1 MLPSTFHLS
10 SPDGPKIYV
19 RRWAP
24 SGRKPKA
31 SILIAHGAAEHG
43 QRYER
48 LAKALTA
55 RACIVYVPDLRGHGK
70 TAGKLGN
77 AGKAGVDGFN
87 GMIRDLQQLG
97 NVAASENAAAPVLLF
112 GHSMGAALAQRFIQ
126 LPGVKLRGVILSGSP
141 GLQPGLEQAVALTAA
156 AAKGA
161 AADQISTLFQQSF
174 ARFNQEFAP
183 SKTGFEWLSRD
194 PHEVEKYAVDPWCG
208 FPLSNRLVAEMA
220 QVCLEAAKR
229 ESIARIPKELPVLL
243 FSGQDD
249 PVGGKGEFVEKLAQQ
264 YRDAGMREVTLN
276 LYPAG
281 RHEMLNE
288 TNRPQVQADLIA
300 WLEKHLG
307 KS

>member
-43 QRYER
+43 QRYGR

-55 RACIVYVPDLRGHGK
+55 RAYMVYVPDLRGHGQ
-70 TAGKLGN
+70 TAGSLDN

-87 GMIRDLQQLG
+87 GMIRDLQQLS
-97 NVAASENAAAPVLLF
+97 NVAISENAAAPVVLF

-126 LPGVKLRGVILSGSP
+126 LPAKLRGVILSGSP
-141 GLQPGLEQAVALTAA
+141 GLQPGLEQAAVLTAEA
-156 AAKGA
+156 AQGK
-161 AADQISTLFQQSF
+161 AADQISTLFQHSF
-174 ARFNQEFAP
+174 ARFNQEFGP

-220 QVCLEAAKR
+220 QVSLEAAKR
-229 ESIARIPKELPVLL
+229 ENIARIPKDLPMLL
-243 FSGQDD
+243 FSGKDD

-264 YRDAGMREVTLN
+264 YRDAGVRDITLN
-276 LYPAG
+276 LYPGG

-288 TNRPQVQADLIA
+288 TNRNQVQTDVIA
-300 WLEKHLG
+300 WLEKQLG